1 MPANIP
7 ARAREILD
15 QRFGCD
21 SLIALAT
28 LEEGRPSV
36 RTVNAYYEDGAF
48 YTITWAKSGK
58 MRQIAANPAVAV
70 SGEWF
75 TGHGVGESLGWI
87 RRPENADIADK
98 LRAAFAEW
106 YGNGHTNEDDPDTV
120 ILRVRL
126 TDGVLFAQ
134 GTRYDLDF
142 TDRP

>member
-15 QRFGCD
+15 ERFGCD

-87 RRPENADIADK
+87 RRPENADIAAR